1 MNRKL
6 LTSRDALLI
15 ALLCAWIV
23 GGGWPVP
30 GNADAARGSASSHA
44 AERAVPAAP
53 KAPETRRSELARAL
67 RDGGD
72 AGLFAPAVVLPCGPM
87 MGRFA
92 AL

>member
-1 MNRKL
+1 MNHRL

-23 GGGWPVP
+23 GGGWPVR
-30 GNADAARGSASSHA
+30 GNADAAHGRASSHA
-44 AERAVPAAP
+44 AERAVPSAA
-53 KAPETRRSELARAL
+53 KAPEARRSERARAL
-67 RDGGD
+67 HGAGD
-72 AGLFAPAVVLPCGPM
+72 AGLLAPGVVLPCGPM